1 MRRLILAGVAL
12 AALAPL
18 AFAQSQAP
26 APAGAAPQVRMA
38 QADDMPPPPPPPGGG
53 KHGRKG
59 PGGWGMMPPPPPP
72 PRGPHIRLE
81 RGDTALDVN
90 CGEAETLR
98 SCADIANQMLD
109 KLAGMPVGAMP
120 APPPSPPAGAPP
132 AATPTTPTAPPP
144 APAN

>member
-26 APAGAAPQVRMA
+26 VLADAAPQVRMA
-38 QADDMPPPPPPPGGG
+38 QADDMPPPPPPPGG

-59 PGGWGMMPPPPPP
+59 PGGWGMMPPPPP
-72 PRGPHIRLE
+72 RGPHIRVE

-90 CGEAETLR
+90 CGEAETLK
-98 SCADIANQMLD
+98 SCADTANQLLD

-120 APPPSPPAGAPP
+120 AAPVPGTPPAPP
-132 AATPTTPTAPPP
+132 AASPPV
-144 APAN
+144 PAN